1 MPNNCTVEAKND
13 TYYLVY
19 CISDGT
25 GDGVVGKEK
34 SIGICNNV
42 SYCVYAV
49 NASSDSKTQ
58 YILYYNNNGTWDGYD
73 LLTAVSNKIITTCG
87 LVDLGHNIV
96 CKTISAS

>member
-1 MPNNCTVEAKND
+1 M
-13 TYYLVY
+13 
-19 CISDGT
+19 
-25 GDGVVGKEK
+25 VGKEK

-42 SYCVYAV
+42 SYCAV

-87 LVDLGHNIV
+87 LVDLGYNIV